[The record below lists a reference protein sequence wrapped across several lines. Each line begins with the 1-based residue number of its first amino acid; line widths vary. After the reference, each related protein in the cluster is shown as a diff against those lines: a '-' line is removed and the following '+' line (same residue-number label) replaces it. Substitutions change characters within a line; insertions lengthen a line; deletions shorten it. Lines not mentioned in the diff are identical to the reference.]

1 MQNISTLTK
10 LCFQGN
16 LITDGAADDI
26 AAAISCNI
34 HLQELNLGNNDFT
47 PSGVSKLARSFQ
59 KISSLTKLSLH
70 RNCINDNS
78 KMYKMCLRDKSIID
92 NTINDIATVISNN
105 TYIQELNLGSTGLE
119 TLDTIKIS
127 RGLQKISL
135 LTRLYI
141 NNNNITHEA
150 ADDIAAA
157 ISCNNHLQELNL
169 GSNNLQASGTTKIA
183 KALQKPS
190 SLIKL
195 YINDN
200 NITDETADDIATA
213 ISCNIYLQEL
223 NLGSNNLQTSGTIK
237 ITKALQKIST
247 LTKLCIDCNN
257 ITDEAAD
264 DIGLALSSNSNLQ
277 IVNIS
282 KNDFSKETATKIS
295 TFASHLTIGINLFI
309 S

>member
-34 HLQELNLGNNDFT
+34 HLQELNLSNNDFT
-47 PSGVSKLARSFQ
+47 PPGVSKLARSFQ
-59 KISSLTKLSLH
+59 KISSLTKLSFYG
-70 RNCINDNS
+70 NCINDNN
-78 KMYKMCLRDKSIID
+78 KIHKMCLRDKSIID

-105 TYIQELNLGSTGLE
+105 TDLQELNLSSTGLE

-127 RGLQKISL
+127 RGLQKILSL
-135 LTRLYI
+135 TKLYI

-169 GSNNLQASGTTKIA
+169 GSNNLQ
-183 KALQKPS
+183 
-190 SLIKL
+190 
-195 YINDN
+195 
-200 NITDETADDIATA
+200 
-213 ISCNIYLQEL
+213 
-223 NLGSNNLQTSGTIK
+223 TSGTIK
-237 ITKALQKIST
+237 IAKALQKIST
-247 LTKLCIDCNN
+247 LIKLYIDRNC
-257 ITDEAAD
+257 ITDKAAD
-264 DIGLALSSNSNLQ
+264 DIGLALSCNGYLQ

-282 KNDFSKETATKIS
+282 ENDFSKETAMKIS